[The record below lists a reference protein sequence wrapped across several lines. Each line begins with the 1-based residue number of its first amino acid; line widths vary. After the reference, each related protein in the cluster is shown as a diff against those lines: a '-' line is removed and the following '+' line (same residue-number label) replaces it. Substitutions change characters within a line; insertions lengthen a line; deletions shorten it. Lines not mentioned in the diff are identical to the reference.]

1 MSQICHSL
9 HQLFNSLTIYRFPFN
24 AKLLPKNGIYI
35 LFEDGE
41 RAHEANRIVRVG
53 THTGD
58 NQLPSRL
65 QQHFVK
71 ENKDRSIF
79 RKNIGRAIL
88 NRNQDPFLDWW
99 ELDLTT
105 SEAKQRYLL
114 NLDIDRQKQIEGN
127 VSEYIQQHLRF
138 VVFRVD
144 EKKKR
149 LDWESKIIS
158 TVSLCA
164 KCGPSSA
171 WLGNY
176 SPKEKIRQSGLW
188 IVNELYKTPLSE
200 DELHDLIKCL
210 DVR

>member
-1 MSQICHSL
+1 MSQSCHSL
-9 HQLFNSLTIYRFPFN
+9 HQMFNSLTIIRFPFN

-41 RAHEANRIVRVG
+41 QSHGTNRIVRVG

-79 RKNIGRAIL
+79 RKNVGRAIL
-88 NRNQDPFLDWW
+88 SRNQDSFLDWW

-105 SEAKQRYLL
+105 SEAKRKYVPG
-114 NLDIDRQKQIEGN
+114 LDLVRQKQIERQ
-127 VSEYIQQHLRF
+127 VSKYIQQYLRF

-158 TVSLCA
+158 TVSRCA
-164 KCGPSSA
+164 ECRPSSI

-188 IVNELYKTPLSE
+188 IVNELYKVPLSE
-200 DELHDLIKCL
+200 DELDALRQVIAKK
-210 DVR
+210 

>member
-1 MSQICHSL
+1 MSQICLAL
-9 HQLFNSLTIYRFPFN
+9 HQLFNNMILFRFPFN

-41 RAHEANRIVRVG
+41 RAHSTNRIVRAG
-53 THTGD
+53 THTGV

-65 QQHFVK
+65 EQHFIK

-88 NRNQDPFLDWW
+88 SRDHDPFLEQW
-99 ELDLTT
+99 ELDLTPF
-105 SEAKQRYLL
+105 EAKRMYLPA
-114 NLDIDRQKQIEGN
+114 LDLAKQKQVERQ
-127 VSEYIQQHLRF
+127 VREYMQGHLCF

-144 EKKKR
+144 DKKKR

-158 TVSLCA
+158 TVSWCTE
-164 KCGPSSA
+164 CGHSTT
-171 WLGNY
+171 WLGNF
-176 SPKEKIRQSGLW
+176 SPKEKIKQSGLW

-200 DELHDLIKCL
+200 GELCELMNS
-210 DVR
+210 V

>member
-9 HQLFNSLTIYRFPFN
+9 HQLFNGLEIFCFPFN
-24 AKLLPKNGIYI
+24 AKHLPKNGIYI

-41 RAHEANRIVRVG
+41 RAHGTNCIVRVG
-53 THTGD
+53 THTGN

-88 NRNQDPFLDWW
+88 NRNHDPFLDWW

-105 SEAKQRYLL
+105 SEARLRYLPD
-114 NLDIDRQKQIEGN
+114 LDINRQKQIERQ

-138 VVFRVD
+138 VVFLVD
-144 EKKKR
+144 EKQKR
-149 LDWESKIIS
+149 LDLESKIIS
-158 TVSLCA
+158 TVSLCTE
-164 KCGPSSA
+164 CGPSST

-200 DELHDLIKCL
+200 KELYDLNKCL
-210 DVR
+210 EER